1 MAKDNPRARRLGE
14 QIQRELTDL
23 LRRDV
28 KDGRI
33 GNVTITAVSVTGDLR
48 TARVYYLVFGK
59 DGPDPKVQRGLE
71 SAAGFLRNALSRSLM
86 IRYTPTLSFELDTSI
101 EHGVRLTQLI
111 DSVNKPTDA
120 HQHRRHSVA
129 RQTLGP
135 ELSRRRGPRQ
145 TAVRR
150 PQGGTYRLARSACVG
165 HAAHMLRRGHQIR
178 RPTARCGQDLPRHGV
193 SGRAHRQRRPRIRGH
208 REARA

>member
-28 KDGRI
+28 KDERI
-33 GNVTITAVSVTGDLR
+33 GNVTITAVAVTGDLR
-48 TARVYYLVFGK
+48 TARVYYLVFGRE
-59 DGPDPKVQRGLE
+59 GPDPKVQRGLE

-111 DSVNKPTDA
+111 DSVNKPQVAAARPAVTAPAGPGKDA
-120 HQHRRHSVA
+120 GA
-129 RQTLGP
+129 
-135 ELSRRRGPRQ
+135 E
-145 TAVRR
+145 
-150 PQGGTYRLARSACVG
+150 GGEDHVVDAGDYA
-165 HAAHMLRRGHQIR
+165 
-178 RPTARCGQDLPRHGV
+178 PPD
-193 SGRAHRQRRPRIRGH
+193 
-208 REARA
+208 EAG

>member
-14 QIQRELTDL
+14 QIQRELTEL

-28 KDGRI
+28 KDERI

-48 TARVYYLVFGK
+48 TARVYYLVFGRQ
-59 DGPDPKVQRGLE
+59 GPDPGVQRGLE

-111 DSVNKPTDA
+111 DSVNKPAAAVTPRLERAAAAEAAAAEAAEDGHVVDA
-120 HQHRRHSVA
+120 GDPA
-129 RQTLGP
+129 P
-135 ELSRRRGPRQ
+135 RGETSAEP
-145 TAVRR
+145 T
-150 PQGGTYRLARSACVG
+150 RSE
-165 HAAHMLRRGHQIR
+165 
-178 RPTARCGQDLPRHGV
+178 PK
-193 SGRAHRQRRPRIRGH
+193 
-208 REARA
+208 

>member
-111 DSVNKPTDA
+111 DSVNKPRAAPT
-120 HQHRRHSVA
+120 
-129 RQTLGP
+129 
-135 ELSRRRGPRQ
+135 
-145 TAVRR
+145 
-150 PQGGTYRLARSACVG
+150 GGALEPDDG
-165 HAAHMLRRGHQIR
+165 HVVDEGDYNPAEKPAEK
-178 RPTARCGQDLPRHGV
+178 AD
-193 SGRAHRQRRPRIRGH
+193 
-208 REARA
+208 